1 MAIAKTTL
9 VRSLLGFIPP
19 TTGTVSIDHKRA
31 PPALRE
37 AMTAAAQKVVLC
49 DCNCAHYNH
58 KRAMEFFHYEF
69 Y

>member
-9 VRSLLGFIPP
+9 VRSLLGFIQP

-37 AMTAAAQKVVLC
+37 AMTAATQKVVLC
-49 DCNCAHYNH
+49 DCNSAHYNR
-58 KRAMEFFHYEF
+58 KRVMEIFYYE
-69 Y
+69 YC